1 MNHDG
6 EPGGGNR
13 GKRGSLI
20 CRLQVSNDLVLRTK
34 QSLTG
39 DFVDCW
45 QCIECWANEITSHQ
59 NRSTESVHRN
69 FDLNGH
75 VKPIA
80 PRQLEL
86 YLAWIYYKSPRI
98 SCQELCYVRQFF
110 FPVVDGGNV
119 PKTVSQSVEVMPKPL
134 SLILKW
140 WLRWYRCIK
149 GSWEESKPMGFSIE
163 QLDESWM

>member
-1 MNHDG
+1 MPFFWVCGLNSSQTCSYLFSHAQVGHAPESVNADPEYPSDIPFLPTNAPCCHTQTTHESWWG
-6 EPGGGNR
+6 TRGGSR

-20 CRLQVSNDLVLRTK
+20 CRLQVSNDLILRTK

-98 SCQELCYVRQFF
+98 SC
-110 FPVVDGGNV
+110 
-119 PKTVSQSVEVMPKPL
+119 
-134 SLILKW
+134 
-140 WLRWYRCIK
+140 
-149 GSWEESKPMGFSIE
+149 
-163 QLDESWM
+163 